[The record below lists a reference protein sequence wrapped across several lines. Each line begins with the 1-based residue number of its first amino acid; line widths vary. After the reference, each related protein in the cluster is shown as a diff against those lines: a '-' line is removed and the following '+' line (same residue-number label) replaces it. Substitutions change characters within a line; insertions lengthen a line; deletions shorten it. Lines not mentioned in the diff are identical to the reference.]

1 MIKNVTLV
9 GRTTKAIELK
19 KNVNGTAYARFTL
32 AVNRPTKDQNG
43 NSQADFINCVVWS
56 KQAENAAKY
65 VGKGAQIGVEGRI
78 QTMTYDDN
86 NGVRQYMTEV
96 VANKITFLESK
107 RSQLPEPQEPFYV
120 NQTQEAGQT
129 QNTTDP
135 YAPGYTNPFNPNFND
150 PNFNPNG
157 AVGNA
162 NNPFQTATTMA
173 RAVDKPLINI
183 NDDDLPF

>member
-1 MIKNVTLV
+1 MINNVTLV

-19 KNVNGTAYARFTL
+19 QNVNGTAYACFTL

-43 NSQADFINCVVWS
+43 NTQADFINCVVWS

-78 QTMTYDDN
+78 QTTTYDDN

-107 RSQLPEPQEPFYV
+107 RSQLPEPQEPSYL
-120 NQTQEAGQT
+120 NQTQEAGV
-129 QNTTDP
+129 NHVDP
-135 YAPGYTNPFNPNFND
+135 NNNGYSNNYNHDFSN
-150 PNFNPNG
+150 PNFNPN
-157 AVGNA
+157 VGNP

-173 RAVDKPLINI
+173 GQSNKPLITI

>member
-1 MIKNVTLV
+1 MINSVVLV

-19 KNVNGTAYARFTL
+19 QNVNGTAYARFTL

-43 NSQADFINCVVWS
+43 NSRADFINCVVWS

>member
-1 MIKNVTLV
+1 MINNVTLV

-19 KNVNGTAYARFTL
+19 QNVNGTAYARFTL

-78 QTMTYDDN
+78 QTTTYDDN

-107 RSQLPEPQEPFYV
+107 RSQLPEPQEPSYL
-120 NQTQEAGQT
+120 NQTQEAGIMQTHSPEYT
-129 QNTTDP
+129 QN
-135 YAPGYTNPFNPNFND
+135 FSNPNFN
-150 PNFNPNG
+150 P
-157 AVGNA
+157 

-173 RAVDKPLINI
+173 RAVDRPLINI